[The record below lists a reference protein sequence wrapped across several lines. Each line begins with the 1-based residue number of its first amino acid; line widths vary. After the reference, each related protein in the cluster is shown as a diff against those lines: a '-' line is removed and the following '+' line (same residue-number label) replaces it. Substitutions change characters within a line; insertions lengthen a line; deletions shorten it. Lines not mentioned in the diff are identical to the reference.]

1 VPYII
6 MYIFIIYKVP
16 ILRKFDRIKENKA
29 KQYYILN
36 YKNIMNIL
44 KIKII
49 MNPITTRVRE
59 IFSLILSVNLLL
71 IIFKHK
77 QKSLLTRRQF
87 QI

>member
-1 VPYII
+1 
-6 MYIFIIYKVP
+6 
-16 ILRKFDRIKENKA
+16 
-29 KQYYILN
+29 
-36 YKNIMNIL
+36 MNIL